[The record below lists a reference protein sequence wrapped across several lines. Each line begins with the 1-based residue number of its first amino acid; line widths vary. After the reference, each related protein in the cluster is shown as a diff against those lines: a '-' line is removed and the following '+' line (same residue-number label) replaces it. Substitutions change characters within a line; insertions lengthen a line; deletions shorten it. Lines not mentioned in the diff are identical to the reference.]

1 MNYFSS
7 CTQYRTAGI
16 KSIGQTELNPM
27 NYRRSAILLR
37 PVKCFWCEANFA
49 FINQTKGIDFYKQWP
64 VFSVD
69 GLSKIERPTHCASHY
84 KRMEEYLKK
93 GKKGILWTQFS
104 SCNSTY
110 CMDAKH
116 VIWSR
121 KCLKNKSIQIGKLFA
136 RHRPSICPL
145 FTREQTGPLTSFGK
159 QPNTFQNSQLHF
171 KTTKYISKQ
180 PNTFRNNLIYFFQQ
194 YEFKT

>member
-1 MNYFSS
+1 MHSIQNCWYKVNW
-7 CTQYRTAGI
+7 TNWI
-16 KSIGQTELNPM
+16 KSNELSEVRYFAQTSKM
-27 NYRRSAILLR
+27 LL
-37 PVKCFWCEANFA
+37 VWSQFA